1 MVNLPTITVDASG
14 VQVGTAK
21 KLVNEDT
28 DYAVY
33 TYPGAKYAIPG
44 IDLPEDAETEVHVTE
59 IVQVGLTVKKNV
71 IIYDAAGNLKGASGD
86 SYRKIPF

>member
-21 KLVNEDT
+21 KLENNET

-33 TYPGAKYAIPG
+33 TYTGARYALAG
-44 IDLPEDAETEVHVTE
+44 VDLPEDAETEVHVTE

-71 IIYDAAGNLKGASGD
+71 IIYDAEGNLKGATGD
-86 SYRKIPF
+86 SYRKIPY